1 MLEQR
6 NGVLFEQRR
15 MEQRRMGQRNKVLFD
30 LVLQLWIKTLG
41 WPENKSFPGAS
52 YLQHEGLFPPGKQD
66 TRSTIYVFVSYQK
79 WIWSSLDASPC
90 SPDGQMCYVGNLQVL
105 RRSPIGQ
112 ICLDGFLKKQW
123 KVGEAPWIW
132 SLDIGQSFVQK
143 VVFFRGLRRKNQEI
157 IWRLLLL
164 IDSLSIFWSP
174 DLLEIDRWGQA
185 EDPRASSNLFQCIC
199 SLLLLARQQSCDNE
213 VSIKNIDCGKAINK
227 TDYLI
232 IFKEFVQS
240 TCFFHTE
247 QICMCRKI
255 SKMITIAE

>member
-79 WIWSSLDASPC
+79 WFWSSLAASPC

-143 VVFFRGLRRKNQEI
+143 VVFFRGLRWKKPRDHLKAGCRWSRWSRCCWSTQSIVLI
-157 IWRLLLL
+157 IWLVGN
-164 IDSLSIFWSP
+164 WSMGP
-174 DLLEIDRWGQA
+174 SRGSQSFLE
-185 EDPRASSNLFQCIC
+185 P
-199 SLLLLARQQSCDNE
+199 
-213 VSIKNIDCGKAINK
+213 VSM
-227 TDYLI
+227 YL
-232 IFKEFVQS
+232 
-240 TCFFHTE
+240 
-247 QICMCRKI
+247 
-255 SKMITIAE
+255 